1 MAQDEQQLCIIV
13 AEVGQ
18 LPHTAG
24 LQELSR
30 WGFSTPVRSSC
41 SRTFMHSMPMP
52 ASGNL
57 PSAQLHQ
64 SISSACYSLSCSLDM
79 VEAVCCCVGRSAS
92 CSAKLASCSWRQT
105 PS

>member
-1 MAQDEQQLCIIV
+1 MLQQISELLIAQIRARQPIVAQDEQQLRVIV

-30 WGFSTPVRSSC
+30 WGSTTPVRSTC
-41 SRTFMHSMPMP
+41 SRRLMRSMPMP

-57 PSAQLHQ
+57 PRSQLYQ
-64 SISSACYSLSCSLDM
+64 SISSA
-79 VEAVCCCVGRSAS
+79 
-92 CSAKLASCSWRQT
+92 
-105 PS
+105 